1 MHIPA
6 NILLKHIL
14 EKPGP
19 LVSPGAWD
27 ALSALMIEKEG
38 FQAVSISGA
47 AVTAAQFGLPDKS
60 FLGLSDILQ
69 TTLRIVHTVQ
79 IPVIVDCEHGYG
91 NALHV
96 IRAVKEMERIGAACV
111 CFQDK
116 DPVSSVLASS
126 KEMENKIRAGVD
138 ARREMV
144 LMART
149 DAFAL
154 HGIDEAI
161 SRAKRYAAAGADI
174 IFVDG
179 LKKRDDML
187 RLRDADIGVPLK
199 YNNTIKTDG
208 MQWSSAELYEMGF
221 KLITYSASLQKAAL
235 FAIRGVLRELK
246 KNDRT
251 HGYQDKKISQ
261 SERAALLGQAV
272 WDKYEET
279 YVKEHDDAHDNC

>member
-1 MHIPA
+1 MPA
-6 NILLKHIL
+6 NLLLKKLL
-14 EKPGP
+14 ERPEP

-27 ALSALMIEKEG
+27 ALSALLIEKEG
-38 FQAVSISGA
+38 FDAVSISGA
-47 AVTAAQFGLPDKS
+47 AVTAALFGLPDKS
-60 FLGLSDILQ
+60 FLGLSDSVQ
-69 TTLRIVHTVQ
+69 TTQRIVQAVN
-79 IPVIVDCEHGYG
+79 IPVIVDCENGYG
-91 NALHV
+91 NAVHV

-116 DPVSSVLASS
+116 DPVSGVLASCN
-126 KEMENKIRAGVD
+126 EMEHKIRAGVD
-138 ARREMV
+138 ARREIMV
-144 LMART
+144 MART

-161 SRAKRYAAAGADI
+161 ARARRYAAAGADI
-174 IFVDG
+174 LFVDG

-199 YNNTIKTDG
+199 YNNTIKSDG
-208 MQWSSAELYEMGF
+208 LQWSSTELYEMGF
-221 KLITYSASLQKAAL
+221 NLITYSASLQKAAL
-235 FAIRGVLRELK
+235 FAMRGLLRELK

-251 HGYQDKKISQ
+251 QGYQDRKISQ

-279 YVKEHDDAHDNC
+279 YVKEHEDAHDNC